1 MQISERI
8 LIADRDAE
16 LCEELRVKM
25 ELSGYLNVDTV
36 QSREMLRYA
45 AERSFYNVIIIEKE
59 MCSAE
64 ELEYLLHH
72 EGHSHQHVGL
82 HLAQRLDEN
91 RGSWSLAKEIDVAPR
106 YEGIE
111 KLECHT
117 IHMT

>member
-45 AERSFYNVIIIEKE
+45 AERSFYNVE
-59 MCSAE
+59 
-64 ELEYLLHH
+64 
-72 EGHSHQHVGL
+72 
-82 HLAQRLDEN
+82 
-91 RGSWSLAKEIDVAPR
+91 SLPSIS
-106 YEGIE
+106 Y
-111 KLECHT
+111 
-117 IHMT
+117 